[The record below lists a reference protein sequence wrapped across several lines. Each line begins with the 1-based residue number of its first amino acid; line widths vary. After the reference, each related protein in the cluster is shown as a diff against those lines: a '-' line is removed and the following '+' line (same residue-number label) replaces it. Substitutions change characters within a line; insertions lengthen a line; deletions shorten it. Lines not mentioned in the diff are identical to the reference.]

1 MNELM
6 NNQLINASATE
17 TIDSREVAEMVD
29 MEHKNLLSKIRKYI
43 EILDGSKLSSHQFFC
58 TKHICK

>member
-17 TIDSREVAEMVD
+17 TIDSREVAEMVGIQ
-29 MEHKNLLSKIRKYI
+29 HKDLLKKSP
-43 EILDGSKLSSHQFFC
+43 
-58 TKHICK
+58 

>member
-29 MEHKNLLSKIRKYI
+29 MEQN
-43 EILDGSKLSSHQFFC
+43 
-58 TKHICK
+58 